1 MKLTA
6 GELVLQYENGFL
18 RWIKA
23 GKDEVLRMIYFAVR
37 DENWGTVPGKII
49 NEQINQEENCF
60 AITYEIL
67 FQQDDVKMLWK
78 ATIEGNADNSISFI
92 IKGKALSTFKK
103 NRAGFCV
110 LHPIK
115 ECSGKKVLIQHTD
128 ESIKENIFPRYI
140 SPHQP
145 FKNITAMEWRV
156 SDGCK
161 IRLEFKGDIFETED
175 HRNWT
180 DNNFK
185 TYCTSLADP
194 YPVIM
199 NEGDEVYQK
208 VSVKVDGVFLK
219 YKDQHCVEIKID
231 DNKLSIPKIGVGRA
245 FERNKNYHA
254 ALEVLS
260 AISFN
265 HYRVDIKL
273 STNSWEQMLQEGF
286 SEAASLKAKLEV
298 ALFVGPGCSDKIT
311 TFTNAIKRCGNI
323 QQIILLEENAKCISN
338 HLLKELLIILRTSL
352 PNILIG
358 AGTDIYFTEINRSDL
373 DTTFIDFVNYSVNPQ
388 VHAYDDASLI
398 ENTQGQSATVVSAK
412 NKFSNAVHVSPVTLK
427 MRYNAD
433 STAQKIN
440 NVRPFSD
447 DRQQSFFGAIWTL
460 LSLKELCEAGV
471 ASITYYETV
480 GERGIMNSDT
490 LQAYPTLQVF
500 ELLRLSSYDYFKKSI
515 CLPDNINCKSFI
527 LGNAKQQTVIIIN
540 FSEETV
546 QLKSQI
552 YGSQNFITVL
562 MENKNVTSQKYF
574 KKLPLIWPIYIPTQ
588 TIILIECTI

>member
-1 MKLTA
+1 MEASKKIF
-6 GELVLQYENGFL
+6 FL
-18 RWIKA
+18 
-23 GKDEVLRMIYFAVR
+23 
-37 DENWGTVPGKII
+37 
-49 NEQINQEENCF
+49 
-60 AITYEIL
+60 
-67 FQQDDVKMLWK
+67 
-78 ATIEGNADNSISFI
+78 
-92 IKGKALSTFKK
+92 
-103 NRAGFCV
+103 
-110 LHPIK
+110 H
-115 ECSGKKVLIQHTD
+115 
-128 ESIKENIFPRYI
+128 YI

-145 FKNITAMEWRV
+145 FKNIAAMQWRV

-185 TYCTSLADP
+185 TYCTPLTDP
-194 YPVIM
+194 HPVIM

-245 FERNKNYHA
+245 FDRNENYHA
-254 ALEVLS
+254 ALKVLS
-260 AISFN
+260 GISFN

-273 STNSWEQMLQEGF
+273 SNNNWEQMLQEGF
-286 SEAASLKAKLEV
+286 SEATSLKAKLEV
-298 ALFVGPGCSDKIT
+298 ALFVDPAYADKIT

-338 HLLKELLIILRTSL
+338 HLLKKLLIILRTYL

-358 AGTDIYFTEINRSDL
+358 AGTDISFTEINRSDL
-373 DTTFIDFVNYSVNPQ
+373 DATSIDFVNYSVNPQ

-433 STAQKIN
+433 SVTQKIN
-440 NVRPFSD
+440 NVKPFSD
-447 DRQQSFFGAIWTL
+447 YRQQTFFGAIWTL

-480 GERGIMNSDT
+480 GERGIMSSDT
-490 LQAYPTLQVF
+490 LQAYSTLQVF

-527 LGNAKQQTVIIIN
+527 LGNAKQQTVIVIN
-540 FSEETV
+540 YSEETV

-552 YGSQNFITVL
+552 YGSPNFITIL
-562 MENKNVTSQKYF
+562 RENQNVKSQIYF
-574 KKLPLIWPIYIPTQ
+574 KKLPLTWPLYIPGQ
-588 TIILIECTI
+588 TIILIECAI